1 MSHALRGKRLQ
12 GQFRGPGLIHEM
24 GMIVAFVCVERA
36 CVERA
41 LLGVCLCVCVCA
53 RVGKCNWAAVT
64 SAALFVGMGDISRL
78 FGREDVSG
86 VRVPQQ
92 VSVATET
99 GPIYRLPVA

>member
-1 MSHALRGKRLQ
+1 MCVTVFVHLRDS
-12 GQFRGPGLIHEM
+12 
-24 GMIVAFVCVERA
+24 V
-36 CVERA
+36 
-41 LLGVCLCVCVCA
+41 CVCVCVYVCVCVCVWV
-53 RVGKCNWAAVT
+53 RVCKCNWAAFT

-99 GPIYRLPVA
+99 GTIDP